1 MHTMK
6 HNQVYPLFSIKF
18 PHIIPLWLL
27 PNFMSFVPS

>member
-6 HNQVYPLFSIKF
+6 HNQIHPLFPVKL

-27 PNFMSFVPS
+27 LNFMSFVPS